1 HLAFEVDDMD
11 EAHHVHE
18 RMDCIVHEN
27 KGMGIYFIT
36 DPDGC
41 WIEIIPSSKIQL
53 NDAFVI
59 GIDVGGTATKLG
71 VFTGSGELV
80 GKHAFASIP
89 VLTKE
94 AFTPI
99 AEQLAIILRAS
110 SVSASQVVGVG
121 LAVPGPVTPENEFV
135 VCPNLDLDLHAY
147 KSFLEAEF
155 PKAAVAVINDANA
168 AALGDQWQGSASKSA
183 CENFVLVTLGTGI
196 GAGII
201 SRGELLTSS
210 AGAVGEIGHLCVEPV
225 DGIPCGCGRS
235 GCLEQYASAH
245 ALTRMARDSM
255 QADSGATE
263 KCGADELIARFPD
276 AKAVFDAAAAGDK
289 VACHAVSRFADRLAF
304 GFAQIGCVLDPAMIV
319 LGGGLSAASSVFI
332 DELRARYQIHVFS
345 ACRSTEIVASELGND
360 CGIYGAAAHALK
372 TVER

>member
-1 HLAFEVDDMD
+1 MAAKMVHTCIHVLDLDASMRFYEDALGLTEDSRLEPEDKSWAIVFLGNDTTDFRLELTWNKGRTEPYENGTSDTHLAFEVDDMD

-225 DGIPCGCGRS
+225 DG
-235 GCLEQYASAH
+235 
-245 ALTRMARDSM
+245 
-255 QADSGATE
+255 
-263 KCGADELIARFPD
+263 
-276 AKAVFDAAAAGDK
+276 
-289 VACHAVSRFADRLAF
+289 
-304 GFAQIGCVLDPAMIV
+304 
-319 LGGGLSAASSVFI
+319 
-332 DELRARYQIHVFS
+332 
-345 ACRSTEIVASELGND
+345 
-360 CGIYGAAAHALK
+360 
-372 TVER
+372 